1 MKTLRT
7 TDHIASRL
15 ALSKQRLWEL
25 VRKDFFPEGIV
36 VKFGRTIRF
45 NEERLEDFL
54 ENGAKKTGVSGKHNG
69 GEK

>member
-7 TDHIASRL
+7 TENIATNL
-15 ALSKQRLWEL
+15 ALSKQRLWAL
-25 VRKDFFPEGIV
+25 VREDFFPEGIV

-45 NEERLEDFL
+45 NEERLFEFL
-54 ENGAKKTGVSGKHNG
+54 ESGSKKLNVINPQNG